1 MSKRRASSTPF
12 SSPLSSNER
21 RLKVRLVAQPSREAR
36 ELDSLLLLKDH
47 ALEDMND
54 ELDKLMNCDSERVKF
69 LEEERK
75 QVFQEKTV
83 AEIKAERLQRRVVEL
98 ETELYNLKLRNAQ
111 VVSIEC
117 PTEPSDENHEA
128 KPVVAS
134 VKCPTVPNESHE
146 VKQSI
151 STVDD
156 VHNNHPAGDAAPSKT
171 PFNHETSDNNSSCIE
186 LPVDLFVR
194 SSTVDIRPSPPVYPE
209 DALTSDNA
217 RRWFSSAFEYLNQ
230 DISKEYVDLLRIWVE
245 FERARDW
252 TSSNKSLDCRDR
264 PKVLSKWITNCRY
277 ERSGNEPDLTKKD
290 DLVQFS
296 KSFTRWWDN
305 LWRPHS
311 SAEIAARDTQ
321 KGWQFL
327 DRSGKNGW
335 LSVLACLKSWG
346 MALTEKDKLGP
357 LGDEWCNIIKDA
369 LLVLSELTKDC

>member
-12 SSPLSSNER
+12 SSPSSSNER

-36 ELDSLLLLKDH
+36 ELDSLLLLKDR

-54 ELDKLMNCDSERVKF
+54 ELDELMNCDSERVKF

-134 VKCPTVPNESHE
+134 VKCPTVPDESHE

-156 VHNNHPAGDAAPSKT
+156 VLNNHPAGDAAPSKT
-171 PFNHETSDNNSSCIE
+171 PFNHETSDNNSSSIE
-186 LPVDLFVR
+186 L
-194 SSTVDIRPSPPVYPE
+194 PVYPE

-217 RRWFSSAFEYLNQ
+217 RRWFPSAFEYLNQ

-252 TSSNKSLDCRDR
+252 TSSNRSLDRRDR

-305 LWRPHS
+305 LRRPHS

-321 KGWQFL
+321 KGWQSL

-335 LSVLACLKSWG
+335 LSVLACLKWWG

-357 LGDEWCNIIKDA
+357 LGDEWRNIIKDA